1 VPDGVYEA
9 ESFLDNDG
17 RTLDKALRIKVKV
30 TIDGGRMIVDF
41 SDMNDQV
48 PGPTNS
54 GFSGGL
60 AAARIAYKCLTQP
73 HAPVNE
79 GCFRPLELILPEGKL
94 LNAKA
99 PAALGLWSIP
109 LPTVIDTILKAL
121 APALPDRIPAAHKG
135 DMGGCSIGGF
145 RADGRR
151 FLLMNIFGGGW
162 GGRPHEDG
170 ESASVSICQGDVR
183 SAPVELQEIQY
194 PFLIERFAL
203 RQDSGGAGRHR
214 GGLGVE
220 LTYRALAKARTNV
233 NCERTKDPPWGLN
246 GGKPGAVNEAVL
258 LRRDGTEQK
267 LLKATSVPMEP
278 GDRLIFRTAGGG
290 GWGDPRLRDG
300 SAIADRRNRRH
311 RRCGR

>member
-1 VPDGVYEA
+1 
-9 ESFLDNDG
+9 
-17 RTLDKALRIKVKV
+17 
-30 TIDGGRMIVDF
+30 
-41 SDMNDQV
+41 
-48 PGPTNS
+48 
-54 GFSGGL
+54 
-60 AAARIAYKCLTQP
+60 
-73 HAPVNE
+73 
-79 GCFRPLELILPEGKL
+79 
-94 LNAKA
+94 
-99 PAALGLWSIP
+99 
-109 LPTVIDTILKAL
+109 VIDTILKAL

-135 DMGGCSIGGF
+135 DMGGCSFSGF

-162 GGRPHEDG
+162 GGRPREDG

-183 SAPVELQEIQY
+183 NAPVELQEIQY
-194 PFLIERFAL
+194 PFLVERFAL
-203 RQDSGGAGRHR
+203 RENSGGAGLHR

-220 LTYRALAKARTNV
+220 LTYLALAKTLTNV

-290 GWGDPRLRDG
+290 GWGDPRLRARHEVADDVAKG
-300 SAIADRRNRRH
+300 YVSGEAAQQDYGYDNAQESAAE
-311 RRCGR
+311 